1 MGYGQTVTDIPG
13 LDVLDDEPFVALST
27 FRRSG
32 EPVATTVW
40 IVREGDALYVTTGET
55 TGKVRRVRGD
65 PRVTMRPCSRL
76 GRIAEGAPSVSG
88 VAEIVTDPGVTDR
101 VMSAFRTKYR
111 MQFRIAMAMERFRK
125 KGGGRVLLRITSG

>member
-1 MGYGQTVTDIPG
+1 MTDAPG
-13 LDVLDDEPFVALST
+13 LALLDDEPFVSLTT

-40 IVREGDALYVTTGET
+40 IVRDGDALYVTTGET
-55 TGKVRRVRGD
+55 TGKVRRLRRD
-65 PRVTMRPCSRL
+65 PRVTMRPCTRM
-76 GRIAEGAPSVSG
+76 GRVAEDAPSVPA
-88 VAEIVTDPGVTDR
+88 VAEVVTDPEVTGR

-111 MQFRIAMAMERFRK
+111 TQFRLAMALERFRK